1 MNIQSNISTSWIRIK
16 SQNFTLNC
24 AINYFIVALA
34 FFIPISK
41 AGTSFVEIMLILLW
55 FIDGNFR
62 SKLNEVRNNKFILTL
77 LSFVLFSL
85 LSVLWSNNTSF
96 ALNYIFKYWHFF
108 IIIIIFTSL
117 DKKYLEYIFSAF
129 LASMFI
135 SEITSYGIFFEFWS
149 YKNILPSD
157 PSPFMDHTSYSSYLA
172 FTILIL
178 AYRILYTLDIRW
190 KIIYGFYFF
199 SSMTNLFVNGGRT
212 GQVIFL
218 LSIVIFLFI
227 NSKNKIK
234 AVLYGLMVGL
244 FVFLFSYM
252 FSPTFKDRMDY
263 TKFDIERAFTS
274 GDYTGAFTS
283 RVALWQIGTISAL
296 DNPIIGTGIGDE
308 AFATKKDLENI
319 GLGSFVTTKD
329 NYCRVD
335 YHNNFVQYFVQL
347 GAIGLFIILLL
358 YYYLWKLNIKETP
371 YKELKVLF
379 IVIYFLW
386 SMVGPTFHLN
396 NSMVFFVLF
405 ASIFNTLN
413 SSNIKIQ

>member
-1 MNIQSNISTSWIRIK
+1 MNIQSNILISWIRIK

-41 AGTSFVEIMLILLW
+41 AGTSFVEIMLIFLW

-178 AYRILYTLDIRW
+178 AYRILYTQDIWW

-218 LSIVIFLFI
+218 LSIIIFLFV

-234 AVLYGLMVGL
+234 AVLYGLVVGL
-244 FVFLFSYM
+244 FSH
-252 FSPTFKDRMDY
+252 TFKDRMDY
-263 TKFDIERAFTS
+263 TKFDIERMLAS

-319 GLGSFVTTKD
+319 GLGSYVTTKD